1 MLKEIFALSNQGE
14 KDLKKGILASAA
26 ANISLLFPAGLL
38 LLSIRD
44 LMMYIEKNGAYNINI
59 LAYAGY
65 SVVFSA
71 IILITHRIQYDS
83 TYFSAYSE
91 SADRRVA
98 LAEKLRKLPLS
109 FFGKKDLSELTIT
122 IMGDCTDLEHTF
134 SHSVPQ
140 LFGSLISVTLVGI
153 GLFVVN
159 WKMALSAV
167 FVFPIAIII
176 TVGSKFLQDKM
187 GKKKIDAKLV
197 ASDKVQEYLENI
209 REIKSYNIE
218 EKYLND
224 LDDSFFKIIKAS
236 LISELTTGTLIV
248 SAQGILRLGFAAV
261 TLTGI
266 KLFLNGEI
274 DFLVYLMYLFT
285 ISRLYDPLS
294 VVLIQIGDIFN
305 SLLTIKRM
313 KDINEQKIQEGAKEF
328 SCDNYDIVFENVEF
342 AYNNNNEK
350 VLNGISF
357 VAEQGQITVLA
368 GESGGG
374 KSTAVKLAARF
385 WDVTKG
391 KITLGG
397 VDISTVD
404 PEVLLE
410 KFSIVFQDVVLFN
423 GTILEN
429 IRIGK
434 RGASDEE
441 VYMAAKAAQCDEFIK
456 RFPLGYN
463 TVIGENGSTLSGGE
477 RQRISIA
484 RALLKDAP
492 IILLDEATA
501 SLDVENETLI
511 QSALGKLIKNKTVLL
526 IAHRMRTAA
535 SADKIIIL
543 KDGKIAEQGSPKNL
557 MKIKGMYYKMVE
569 LQNQNLELEFRE

>member
-153 GLFVVN
+153 GLFIVN

-187 GKKKIDAKLV
+187 GKKKIDAKLA

-342 AYNNNNEK
+342 AYNNNEK

>member
-1 MLKEIFALSNQGE
+1 MFKEIFALSNQGE

-44 LMMYIEKNGAYNINI
+44 LIMYIEKNGAYNINI

-98 LAEKLRKLPLS
+98 LAEKLCKLPLS

-187 GKKKIDAKLV
+187 GKKKIDAKLA

-342 AYNNNNEK
+342 AYNNNEK

-385 WDVTKG
+385 WDVTNG

-463 TVIGENGSTLSGGE
+463 TVIGKNGSTLSGGE

-569 LQNQNLELEFRE
+569 LQNQNLEYFEK

>member
-1 MLKEIFALSNQGE
+1 MFKEVFALSDQGE

-44 LMMYIEKNGAYNINI
+44 LMMYIEKNSAYNINI

-167 FVFPIAIII
+167 FVFPIAIMI

-187 GKKKIDAKLV
+187 GKKKIEAKLA

-236 LISELTTGTLIV
+236 LISELTTGNLIV

-313 KDINEQKIQEGAKEF
+313 KDINDQKIQEGAKEF
-328 SCDNYDIVFENVEF
+328 FCDNYDIVFENVEF
-342 AYNNNNEK
+342 AYNNNEK

-357 VAEQGQITVLA
+357 AAEQGQITVLA

-385 WDVTKG
+385 WDVTNG

-463 TVIGENGSTLSGGE
+463 NVIGENGSTLSGGE

>member
-26 ANISLLFPAGLL
+26 ANISLLFPTGLL

-187 GKKKIDAKLV
+187 GKKKIDAKLA

-248 SAQGILRLGFAAV
+248 SARGILRLGFAAV

-342 AYNNNNEK
+342 AYNNNEK

>member
-1 MLKEIFALSNQGE
+1 
-14 KDLKKGILASAA
+14 
-26 ANISLLFPAGLL
+26 
-38 LLSIRD
+38 
-44 LMMYIEKNGAYNINI
+44 
-59 LAYAGY
+59 
-65 SVVFSA
+65 
-71 IILITHRIQYDS
+71 
-83 TYFSAYSE
+83 
-91 SADRRVA
+91 
-98 LAEKLRKLPLS
+98 
-109 FFGKKDLSELTIT
+109 
-122 IMGDCTDLEHTF
+122 
-134 SHSVPQ
+134 
-140 LFGSLISVTLVGI
+140 
-153 GLFVVN
+153 
-159 WKMALSAV
+159 
-167 FVFPIAIII
+167 
-176 TVGSKFLQDKM
+176 M
-187 GKKKIDAKLV
+187 GKKKIEANLA

-218 EKYLND
+218 ENYLSD
-224 LDDSFFKIIKAS
+224 LDMSFFKIIKTS
-236 LISELTTGTLIV
+236 LFSELTTGTLVV
-248 SAQGILRLGFAAV
+248 SAQGILRLGFAIV

-274 DFLVYLMYLFT
+274 DFLVYLMYLFA

-294 VVLIQIGDIFN
+294 VVLIQIGDIFH

-313 KDINEQKIQEGAKEF
+313 KEMNNQKVQEGSKEF
-328 SCDNYDIVFENVEF
+328 SCDNYNIVFENVEF
-342 AYNNNNEK
+342 SYNNNEK
-350 VLNGISF
+350 VLDGVSF
-357 VAEQGQITVLA
+357 AAEQGEITVLA

-374 KSTAVKLAARF
+374 KSTATKLAARF

-397 VDISTVD
+397 VDISTID

-434 RGASDEE
+434 RDATDEE
-441 VYMAAKAAQCDEFIK
+441 VYKAAKTAQCDEFIK
-456 RFPLGYN
+456 RFPQGYN
-463 TVIGENGSTLSGGE
+463 TIIGENGSTLSGGE

-511 QSALGKLIKNKTVLL
+511 QFALGKLIKNKTVLL
-526 IAHRMRTAA
+526 IAHRMRTVA

-543 KDGKIAEQGSPKNL
+543 KDGKILEQGSPKNL

-569 LQNQNLELEFRE
+569 LQNQNLE

>member
-1 MLKEIFALSNQGE
+1 MFKEVFALSNQGE

-187 GKKKIDAKLV
+187 GKKKIDAKLA

-266 KLFLNGEI
+266 QLFLNGEI

-342 AYNNNNEK
+342 AYNNNEK

-569 LQNQNLELEFRE
+569 LQNQNLEYFEK

>member
-1 MLKEIFALSNQGE
+1 MFKEIFALSNQGE

-167 FVFPIAIII
+167 FVFPIAIMI

-187 GKKKIDAKLV
+187 GKKKIDAKLA

-342 AYNNNNEK
+342 AYNNNEK

-526 IAHRMRTAA
+526 IAHRMRTVA

>member
-44 LMMYIEKNGAYNINI
+44 LMTYIEKNGAYNISI

-140 LFGSLISVTLVGI
+140 FFGSLISVTLVGI
-153 GLFVVN
+153 GLFIVN

-167 FVFPIAIII
+167 FVFPIAIMI

-187 GKKKIDAKLV
+187 GKKKIEAKLA

-266 KLFLNGEI
+266 QLFLNGEI

-342 AYNNNNEK
+342 AYNNNEK

-569 LQNQNLELEFRE
+569 LQNQNLEYFEK

>member
-1 MLKEIFALSNQGE
+1 MFKEVFALSDQGE

-44 LMMYIEKNGAYNINI
+44 LMMYIEKNSAYNINI

-153 GLFVVN
+153 GLFIVD

-167 FVFPIAIII
+167 FVFPIAIMI

-187 GKKKIDAKLV
+187 GKKKIEAKLA

-294 VVLIQIGDIFN
+294 VVLIQIGDIYN

-313 KDINEQKIQEGAKEF
+313 KDIYDQKIQEGAKEF
-328 SCDNYDIVFENVEF
+328 FCDNYDIVFENVEF
-342 AYNNNNEK
+342 AYNNNEK

-357 VAEQGQITVLA
+357 AAEQGQITVLA

-385 WDVTKG
+385 WDVTNG

-463 TVIGENGSTLSGGE
+463 NVIGENGSTLSGGE

>member
-187 GKKKIDAKLV
+187 GKKKIDAKLA

-342 AYNNNNEK
+342 AYNNNEK

-410 KFSIVFQDVVLFN
+410 KFSIVFQDVILFN

-569 LQNQNLELEFRE
+569 LQNQSLELEFRE

>member
-1 MLKEIFALSNQGE
+1 MFKEVFALSNQGE

-44 LMMYIEKNGAYNINI
+44 LMTYIEKNGAYNISI

-187 GKKKIDAKLV
+187 GKKKIDAKLA

-313 KDINEQKIQEGAKEF
+313 KDINDQKIQEGAKEF

-342 AYNNNNEK
+342 AYNNNEK

-569 LQNQNLELEFRE
+569 LQNQNLELEFKE

>member
-1 MLKEIFALSNQGE
+1 MFKEVFALSDQGE

-44 LMMYIEKNGAYNINI
+44 LMMYIEKNSAYNINI

-167 FVFPIAIII
+167 FVFPIAIMI

-187 GKKKIDAKLV
+187 GKKKIDAKLA

-313 KDINEQKIQEGAKEF
+313 KDINDQKIQEGAKEF
-328 SCDNYDIVFENVEF
+328 FCDNYDIVFENVEF
-342 AYNNNNEK
+342 AYNNNEK

-357 VAEQGQITVLA
+357 AAEQGQITVLA

-385 WDVTKG
+385 WDVTNG

>member
-153 GLFVVN
+153 GLFIVN

-187 GKKKIDAKLV
+187 GKKKIDAKLA

-342 AYNNNNEK
+342 AYNNNEK

-410 KFSIVFQDVVLFN
+410 KFSIVFQDVILFN

-557 MKIKGMYYKMVE
+557 MKIKGIYYKMVE

>member
-187 GKKKIDAKLV
+187 GKKKIDAKLA

-342 AYNNNNEK
+342 AYNNNEK

-410 KFSIVFQDVVLFN
+410 KFSIVFQDVILFN

-511 QSALGKLIKNKTVLL
+511 QPALGKLIKNKTVLL

>member
-44 LMMYIEKNGAYNINI
+44 LMMYIEKNSAYNINI

-167 FVFPIAIII
+167 FVFPIAIMI

-187 GKKKIDAKLV
+187 GKKKIDAKLA

-313 KDINEQKIQEGAKEF
+313 KDINDQKIQEGAKEF

-342 AYNNNNEK
+342 AYNNDEK

-357 VAEQGQITVLA
+357 AAEQGQITVLA

-463 TVIGENGSTLSGGE
+463 NVIGENGSTLSGGE

-526 IAHRMRTAA
+526 IAHRMRTVA

>member
-65 SVVFSA
+65 SVAFSA

-187 GKKKIDAKLV
+187 GKKKIDAKLA

-342 AYNNNNEK
+342 AYNNNEK

-410 KFSIVFQDVVLFN
+410 KFSIVFQDVILFN

>member
-1 MLKEIFALSNQGE
+1 MFKEIFALSNQGE
-14 KDLKKGILASAA
+14 KDLKKGIVASAA

-187 GKKKIDAKLV
+187 GKKKIDAKLA

-313 KDINEQKIQEGAKEF
+313 KDINDQKIQEGAKEF

-342 AYNNNNEK
+342 AYNNNEK

>member
-1 MLKEIFALSNQGE
+1 MFKEVFALSNQGE

-153 GLFVVN
+153 GLFIVN

-176 TVGSKFLQDKM
+176 TVGSKFIQDKM
-187 GKKKIDAKLV
+187 GKKKIDAKLA

-266 KLFLNGEI
+266 QLFLNGEI

-342 AYNNNNEK
+342 AYNNNEK

-385 WDVTKG
+385 WDVTNG

-569 LQNQNLELEFRE
+569 LQNQNLEYFEK

>member
-1 MLKEIFALSNQGE
+1 MFKEVFALSNQGE

-44 LMMYIEKNGAYNINI
+44 LMTYIEKNGAYNISI

-187 GKKKIDAKLV
+187 GKKKIDAKLA

-313 KDINEQKIQEGAKEF
+313 KDINDQKIQEGAKEF

-342 AYNNNNEK
+342 AYNNNEK

-441 VYMAAKAAQCDEFIK
+441 VYVAAKAAQCDEFIK

-569 LQNQNLELEFRE
+569 LQNQNLEYFEK

>member
-1 MLKEIFALSNQGE
+1 MFKEVFALSDQGE

-44 LMMYIEKNGAYNINI
+44 LMMYIEKNSAYNINI

-140 LFGSLISVTLVGI
+140 FFGSLISVTLVGI
-153 GLFVVN
+153 GLFIVN

-167 FVFPIAIII
+167 FVFPIAIMI

-187 GKKKIDAKLV
+187 GKKKIEAKLA

-313 KDINEQKIQEGAKEF
+313 KDINDQKIQEGAKEF
-328 SCDNYDIVFENVEF
+328 FCDNYDIVFENVEF
-342 AYNNNNEK
+342 AYNNNEK

-357 VAEQGQITVLA
+357 AAEQGQITVLA

-385 WDVTKG
+385 WDVTNG

-463 TVIGENGSTLSGGE
+463 NVIGENGSTLSGGE

-526 IAHRMRTAA
+526 IAHRMRTASA
-535 SADKIIIL
+535 ADKIIIL

>member
-44 LMMYIEKNGAYNINI
+44 LMMYIEKNGTYNINI

-153 GLFVVN
+153 GLFIVN

-187 GKKKIDAKLV
+187 GKKKIDAKLA

-342 AYNNNNEK
+342 AYNNNEK

-357 VAEQGQITVLA
+357 AAEQGQITVLA

-463 TVIGENGSTLSGGE
+463 NVIGENGSTLSGGE

>member
-1 MLKEIFALSNQGE
+1 MFKEVFALSNQGE

-153 GLFVVN
+153 GLFIVN

-176 TVGSKFLQDKM
+176 TVGSKFIQDKM
-187 GKKKIDAKLV
+187 GKKKIDAKLA

-342 AYNNNNEK
+342 AYNNNEK

>member
-1 MLKEIFALSNQGE
+1 MFKEVFALSNQGE

-44 LMMYIEKNGAYNINI
+44 LMTYIEKNGAYNISI

-187 GKKKIDAKLV
+187 GKKKIDAKLA

-313 KDINEQKIQEGAKEF
+313 KDINDQKIQEGAKEF

-342 AYNNNNEK
+342 AYNNNEK

-569 LQNQNLELEFRE
+569 LQNQNLEYFEK